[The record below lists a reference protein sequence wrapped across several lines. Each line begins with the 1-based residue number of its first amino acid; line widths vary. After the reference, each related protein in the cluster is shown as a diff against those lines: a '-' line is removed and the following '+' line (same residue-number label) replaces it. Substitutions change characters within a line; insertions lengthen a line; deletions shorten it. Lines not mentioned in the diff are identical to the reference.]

1 MQNIIL
7 GRFVAAAKKVI
18 VWFGIFLLF
27 CATVLSVAGSLLFLN
42 VWTTLVS
49 IAIVIFDVCAFYA
62 RFIRK
67 KKRRYPLIPPE
78 GKPDWYLPLTNIPR
92 PVIEDSRKEEEKKR
106 KLARVRRMV
115 FRAMKPKKKPT

>member
-1 MQNIIL
+1 LQNIIL
-7 GRFVAAAKKVI
+7 GRFVATAKKVI

-49 IAIVIFDVCAFYA
+49 IAIVIFDVYAFYA

-67 KKRRYPLIPPE
+67 KKRYPLIPPE

-106 KLARVRRMV
+106 KLARVRKMV
-115 FRAMKPKKKPT
+115 FRAMKPTKKHA

>member
-1 MQNIIL
+1 M
-7 GRFVAAAKKVI
+7 AAAKKVI

-27 CATVLSVAGSLLFLN
+27 CATVMSVAASLLFLN
-42 VWTTLVS
+42 VWTTLMS
-49 IAIVIFDVCAFYA
+49 IAIVAFDVCAFYA

-106 KLARVRRMV
+106 KLAHVRKMV
-115 FRAMKPKKKPT
+115 FRSMKSKKKHT